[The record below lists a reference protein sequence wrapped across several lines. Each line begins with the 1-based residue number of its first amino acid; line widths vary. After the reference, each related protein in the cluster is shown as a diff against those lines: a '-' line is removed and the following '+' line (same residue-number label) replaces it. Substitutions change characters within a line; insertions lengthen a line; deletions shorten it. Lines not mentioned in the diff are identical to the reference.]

1 MNQSPS
7 PLQPNPL
14 GSASL
19 GLGIASV
26 ALVFGIGFCSII
38 GVQQGWIGWVATVAF
53 VCGTSSA
60 FLGVIGALL
69 GLGGLVGSQR
79 QRSSAIAGLV
89 LGLAG
94 ACLFIFFL
102 AALSR

>member
-1 MNQSPS
+1 MNQSSPS
-7 PLQPNPL
+7 PQPNPL

-26 ALVFGIGFCSII
+26 ALVFGIGFCSWV
-38 GVQQGWIGWVATVAF
+38 GAQQGWIGLVGTVVF

-60 FLGVIGALL
+60 FLGVLGALL
-69 GLGGLVGSQR
+69 GLGGLFGSNR

-89 LGLAG
+89 LGLLG
-94 ACLFIFFL
+94 ACLFFFFL
-102 AALSR
+102 ATLSR